1 MIIQEIGFGVGLW
14 EVAFFLSVM
23 REKESEAEPGGRERT
38 CEAKKKDQNRNPF
51 VAITCFNIHVK
62 INLTTE

>member
-1 MIIQEIGFGVGLW
+1 M
-14 EVAFFLSVM
+14 AFFLSVM